1 MSEQMLTRTQ
11 LADLIESQAASFVAA
26 LRGPGLGAA
35 RPRGLRLSAWKKVAD
50 REGESYRW
58 PEGVEHYSP
67 FEVWGT
73 AGERGEVQ
81 IGLGRVTVPRV
92 FYGRERYWWL
102 AFEMTGNEKGRPI
115 VVYNEADPQDGGREA
130 SGDLVAV
137 IKGKGT
143 KGRSMFAPGDDLPEY
158 YDEMPVDVFRNRI
171 SGPQAPNRLAVIAP
185 RGDRDVMLDH
195 ALIQLR
201 LRA

>member
-1 MSEQMLTRTQ
+1 MNEDLLTRTQ

-26 LRGPGLGAA
+26 LREPRLGAV
-35 RPRGLRLSAWKKVAD
+35 PRGLRLAAWKKLTE
-50 REGESYRW
+50 RENESYSW

-73 AGERGEVQ
+73 ADDRGEVK
-81 IGLGRVTVPRV
+81 IGLGRVTVPRE

-102 AFEMTGNEKGRPI
+102 AFEMIGDEKGRPI
-115 VVYNEADPQDGGREA
+115 VVYNEADAKDGGRTT

-137 IKGKGT
+137 IKGKGPR
-143 KGRSMFAPGDDLPEY
+143 GRSMFAPGDDLPGY
-158 YDEMPVDVFRNRI
+158 YDDMPIDIFRNRI

-185 RGDRDVMLDH
+185 REDRDVMLDH

-201 LRA
+201 LRP